1 MEIRIY
7 FCAVLYNEDSE
18 IIQISDIKKEA
29 NELGMT
35 DVVSKIQ
42 DSKTSLSNLY
52 KDGWRLVQA
61 VPSHETNGYRLFLE
75 RA

>member
-18 IIQISDIKKEA
+18 IIQISDIKKQA
-29 NELGMT
+29 NENGIT
-35 DVVSKIQ
+35 DVISKVQ
-42 DSKTSLSNLY
+42 DSKTTLSALY
-52 KDGWRLVQA
+52 TEGWRLIQI
-61 VPSHETNGYRLFLE
+61 VPSHETNGYRLFVE